1 MRSSCLAIAER
12 LRQNLRESGA
22 SRVLDHLPLALALL
36 PVAIDGANERFF
48 LPLLDARSNSI
59 SSLASTRRC
68 PWTSTHTSSSSASPA
83 ERRNREPNAGL
94 VARGGRSVGRVAL
107 GKRANSRARAR
118 VATADGGKAALSP
131 QYYLFCSS
139 SESSIL
145 TSVIATIGAC
155 RTWGRG

>member
-22 SRVLDHLPLALALL
+22 SRVLDHLLLALALL
-36 PVAIDGANERFF
+36 PVAMA
-48 LPLLDARSNSI
+48 LMSASSSLSSSSNSM
-59 SSLASTRRC
+59 SSSASTRRC
-68 PWTSTHTSSSSASPA
+68 PWTCTRTSSSSASPA
-83 ERRNREPNAGL
+83 ERRSREPNAGL

-131 QYYLFCSS
+131 KYYLFCSS

-145 TSVIATIGAC
+145 ISVIATIGAC